1 MVALAGRYRSSFTGR
16 LILALEKTMTII
28 CGICGVEHHDF
39 RRAWGHWCDHLAA
52 GDEMVDWIEIPKSLL
67 EEKKE

>member
-1 MVALAGRYRSSFTGR
+1 
-16 LILALEKTMTII
+16 MTII